1 MRAASADLQILEE
14 LLPTENGITVCD
26 AETRETSYGIWF
38 LDDLPYI
45 FDTHRKDRRYV
56 ATIELLTETVAPV
69 RISPSRLLRFG
80 AACRDLGLLPLPYTG
95 CYFKE
100 NLHVYSFSG
109 PVRGFDVA
117 AAGHSVAGV
126 ERVLRNHVT

>member
-1 MRAASADLQILEE
+1 MRAASANLQILEE
-14 LLPTENGITVCD
+14 LLPTENGITVFD
-26 AETRETSYGIWF
+26 AETQETSYGIWF
-38 LDDLPYI
+38 VEDLPYI

-69 RISPSRLLRFG
+69 RISPGRVLRFG
-80 AACRDLGLLPLPYTG
+80 AACRDIGLLPLPYTG
-95 CYFKE
+95 CYFKD

-117 AAGHSVAGV
+117 PPAT
-126 ERVLRNHVT
+126 RLREWNGP